1 MMSLLN
7 KYYHWYLIFLGSIP
21 VVVAM
26 VLKNSFHGSWLLLV
40 AVCFLLMMAGMGIAC
55 RKE

>member
-1 MMSLLN
+1 MSLLN

-26 VLKNSFHGSWLLLV
+26 FSKNSFHGSWLLLV
-40 AVCFLLMMAGMGIAC
+40 AVCFLVVIAGMGIAC

>member
-1 MMSLLN
+1 MSLLN

-26 VLKNSFHGSWLLLV
+26 VFNNSFYGSWMLIV
-40 AVCFLLMMAGMGIAC
+40 AVCFLIMMAGIGIAC